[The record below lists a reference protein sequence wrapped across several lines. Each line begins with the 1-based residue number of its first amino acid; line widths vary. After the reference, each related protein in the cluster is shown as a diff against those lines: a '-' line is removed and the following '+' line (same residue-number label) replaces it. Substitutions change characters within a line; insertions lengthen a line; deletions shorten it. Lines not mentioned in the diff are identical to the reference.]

1 MSFRVF
7 NPRSSGHRLRA
18 TPYGSVLGDNAIS
31 VIAAPYNSVRNQG
44 NALLWRPTRKA
55 RSRAMTQN
63 GSVSDTA
70 RRMEEVGKKQAHGFA
85 RN

>member
-1 MSFRVF
+1 VYSTHAPVGTA
-7 NPRSSGHRLRA
+7 SGQLR
-18 TPYGSVLGDNAIS
+18 TGLFLETMPIS